1 MPDAA
6 ATAAVG
12 RATVRYPGG
21 LEARFRWAGTGA
33 AAAVFDISEAIGA
46 LHDHGPLVAA
56 EPDRLCRAELHVE
69 GPIGA
74 WTVRLA
80 SLIYD
85 EPRAELWDAP
95 GLLMVKYGFRVYALG
110 ARTGELAWSR
120 ASGTPIVAV
129 LCSTRLDHAL
139 VQTEV
144 ETLSLRPDGEVGW
157 RAAHNEVVVDA
168 ELVGGRLVLSSYGG
182 VRLVLDPRSGRSLD

>member
-6 ATAAVG
+6 ASAPVG

-21 LEARFRWAGTGA
+21 LSARFRWAGSGA
-33 AAAVFDISEAIGA
+33 AATVFGISEALGV
-46 LHDHGPLVAA
+46 LHDHGALVAA
-56 EPDRLCRAELHVE
+56 EPDRLCRAQVHVE
-69 GPIGA
+69 GPTGA

-85 EPRAELWDAP
+85 EPRAELWDGP
-95 GLLMVKYGFRVYALG
+95 GILLVKYGFRVYALG
-110 ARTGELAWSR
+110 ARSGELAWSH

-139 VQTEV
+139 VQTEI
-144 ETLSLRPDGEVGW
+144 ETLSLRHDGGVGW
-157 RAAHNEVVVDA
+157 RAAHNEVVTDA
-168 ELVGGRLVLSSYGG
+168 ELVGGRLVLTSYGG
-182 VRLVLDPRSGRSLD
+182 QRLALDPRTGQSLD

>member
-21 LEARFRWAGTGA
+21 LEARFRWAGTSA

>member
-1 MPDAA
+1 MPE
-6 ATAAVG
+6 ATAETAVG
-12 RATVRYPGG
+12 RASVRYPGG
-21 LEARFRWAGTGA
+21 LAARFRWAGSGA
-33 AAAVFDISEAIGA
+33 ASAVFAVSEALGT

-85 EPRAELWDAP
+85 EPRAELWDGP
-95 GLLMVKYGFRVYALG
+95 GLLMVKYGFRLYALG

-129 LCSTRLDHAL
+129 LCSTRLDTAL
-139 VQTEV
+139 LQTEV
-144 ETLSLRPDGEVGW
+144 ETISLRADGEIGW
-157 RAAHNEVVVDA
+157 RAAHNEVIVAA
-168 ELVGGRLVLSSYGG
+168 ELVGGRLVLTSYGG
-182 VRLVLDPRSGRSLD
+182 VRLALDPVSGRSLD